1 MDGPLRDEK
10 KRGMEMKR
18 KTINL
23 NGGEKGP
30 VCLMSVDTIKDINKA
45 RSLFE
50 KSKKDYSKNFSVKVS
65 RESAFRLCASI
76 ANRTLMLLKKRG
88 KARTSEASKA
98 IFLDEARALMDLYS
112 TFYSLAVF
120 GENRDIFEIKFNVN
134 VFEDFM
140 KNIQAEDGLHE

>member
-1 MDGPLRDEK
+1 
-10 KRGMEMKR
+10 MKR

-23 NGGEKGP
+23 NGGEKDP
-30 VCLMSVDTIKDINKA
+30 VWLMNVDTIKDINKA

-50 KSKKDYSKNFSVKVS
+50 KNKKNYSKNFSVKIS

-76 ANRTLMLLKKRG
+76 ANRTLMLLKKRD

-112 TFYSLAVF
+112 IFFSLAVF

-134 VFEDFM
+134 VFENLM
-140 KNIQAEDGLHE
+140 KKIQVEDGLHE

>member
-1 MDGPLRDEK
+1 MKMAKLILTPWEKICVRDSLHFN
-10 KRGMEMKR
+10 R
-18 KTINL
+18 KEIL
-23 NGGEKGP
+23 KL
-30 VCLMSVDTIKDINKA
+30 VKA
-45 RSLFE
+45 QE
-50 KSKKDYSKNFSVKVS
+50 
-65 RESAFRLCASI
+65 
-76 ANRTLMLLKKRG
+76 

>member
-1 MDGPLRDEK
+1 
-10 KRGMEMKR
+10 MKR

-23 NGGEKGP
+23 NGGEKDP
-30 VCLMSVDTIKDINKA
+30 VWLMNVDTIKDINKA

-76 ANRTLMLLKKRG
+76 ANRTLMLLKKRD
-88 KARTSEASKA
+88 KTKTSEASKA
-98 IFLDEARALMDLYS
+98 IFLDEARALMDIYS

-120 GENRDIFEIKFNVN
+120 GEDRDIFEIKFNVN
-134 VFEDFM
+134 VFENFM
-140 KNIQAEDGLHE
+140 KNIQVAEILKTGRK